1 MHSKIIKNPKIWV
14 ATCNNKQGAEI
25 DKPFPEKMLKSSLFS
40 ESVLIKIIKK
50 IRLNDDTKEY
60 IFTIT
65 NPVSYLYSGIPG
77 CRNLLQ

>member
-1 MHSKIIKNPKIWV
+1 LFLFSNYLSLFKLKIYICTLKLSRTPKIWV

-50 IRLNDDTKEY
+50 LD
-60 IFTIT
+60 
-65 NPVSYLYSGIPG
+65 
-77 CRNLLQ
+77 

>member
-50 IRLNDDTKEY
+50 LD
-60 IFTIT
+60 
-65 NPVSYLYSGIPG
+65 
-77 CRNLLQ
+77 